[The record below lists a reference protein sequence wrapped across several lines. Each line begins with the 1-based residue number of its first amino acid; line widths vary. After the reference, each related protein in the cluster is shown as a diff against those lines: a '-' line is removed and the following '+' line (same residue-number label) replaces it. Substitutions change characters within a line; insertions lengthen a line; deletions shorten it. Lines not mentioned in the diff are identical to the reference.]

1 MILDQTKNEKNGTIV
16 LNQQIIHFRLES
28 EDVIVHFNLHFNPAL
43 GPIDPLEVEEVIL
56 KEIEMAN
63 VTGSVLDQVVID
75 KESLAI
81 QGKQFD
87 TKAKYFQ
94 VNIFLH
100 EPISFHGCL
109 ETSWGLLGGLPK
121 GQLISKAN
129 SKLFI

>member
-1 MILDQTKNEKNGTIV
+1 MILDQTKNRKNGPIV

-81 QGKQFD
+81 QGKRFI
-87 TKAKYFQ
+87 TKGNFFQ
-94 VNIFLH
+94 VNNFF
-100 EPISFHGCL
+100 P
-109 ETSWGLLGGLPK
+109 
-121 GQLISKAN
+121 
-129 SKLFI
+129 

>member
-1 MILDQTKNEKNGTIV
+1 MKNGTIV

-81 QGKQFD
+81 QGKQFN

-94 VNIFLH
+94 VNIFFH

-109 ETSWGLLGGLPK
+109 ETSWGFPK
-121 GQLISKAN
+121 GQLTSKAN

>member
-56 KEIEMAN
+56 KEIEIAN

-81 QGKQFD
+81 QGKHFNNS
-87 TKAKYFQ
+87 T
-94 VNIFLH
+94 I
-100 EPISFHGCL
+100 IG
-109 ETSWGLLGGLPK
+109 
-121 GQLISKAN
+121 ISKFC
-129 SKLFI
+129 SKIN

>member
-1 MILDQTKNEKNGTIV
+1 MVLDQTKNEKKSTIG

-81 QGKQFD
+81 QGKRFINRFTLLKLIFD
-87 TKAKYFQ
+87 
-94 VNIFLH
+94 I
-100 EPISFHGCL
+100 
-109 ETSWGLLGGLPK
+109 
-121 GQLISKAN
+121 
-129 SKLFI
+129 

>member
-1 MILDQTKNEKNGTIV
+1 MKKNGTLV

-81 QGKQFD
+81 QGKHFN
-87 TKAKYFQ
+87 TKAKFFQ
-94 VNIFLH
+94 VVNIFY
-100 EPISFHGCL
+100 EPISFHGCFK
-109 ETSWGLLGGLPK
+109 TWGAL
-121 GQLISKAN
+121 
-129 SKLFI
+129 

>member
-1 MILDQTKNEKNGTIV
+1 M
-16 LNQQIIHFRLES
+16 NQQIIHFRLES

-81 QGKQFD
+81 QGKQFN

-94 VNIFLH
+94 VNIFFH

-109 ETSWGLLGGLPK
+109 ETSWGLPK

>member
-1 MILDQTKNEKNGTIV
+1 MILDQTKNEKNVTIV

-81 QGKQFD
+81 QGKQFN

-94 VNIFLH
+94 VNIFFH

-109 ETSWGLLGGLPK
+109 ETS
-121 GQLISKAN
+121 
-129 SKLFI
+129 